1 MIDNSTTVKLLDLRQ
16 SDIENLEDVE
26 PFRVRKQLIE
36 SGAEAIVLS
45 GNITVN
51 GEWSEIEKLQY
62 EEIWNDLHFL
72 VIDDASHK
80 KVKHKLTY
88 VYEVDGIQHEYSKY
102 VNNNATIEDIYTEG
116 IITEMPTKEV
126 TAEKTYVFGTQ
137 ENDVYI
143 EFTGWRIRG
152 DEKTLYERY
161 ETDGFVPKVTT
172 NTVIEPVFT
181 GTDRK
186 YYIRWYLKSTD
197 TTPIKTAGPYNYGTG
212 EAAEAPTVTDI

>member
-1 MIDNSTTVKLLDLRQ
+1 MFGLMDTKAFPKAYVDRLNSIPNAHSAFSLYIKVKDH
-16 SDIENLEDVE
+16 SFPYINH
-26 PFRVRKQLIE
+26 
-36 SGAEAIVLS
+36 
-45 GNITVN
+45 
-51 GEWSEIEKLQY
+51 SEYFMTQY

-161 ETDGFVPKVTT
+161 ETDGFVPKITT
-172 NTVIEPVFT
+172 NTIVEPVFT

-212 EAAEAPTVTDI
+212 EAAEAPTVADI